1 MVITYGQLYRKLRE
15 VLEPSEGANAS
26 FTARELLAYAADVT
40 PAGLLA
46 MQNTYVSD
54 AVLEQALALTKR
66 ALKEE
71 PLAYLIGKWDFCGL
85 TLTVTKDVLIPRDDT
100 MAVVELALEY
110 CQSLSHPPRILDLC
124 TGSGCIGLAL
134 ASRVPGARVTLAD
147 LSPAALKVAKKNV
160 TDLHLSARVT
170 CLSVNALA
178 PADAFLGQFDLIVSN
193 PPYITK
199 EEMAALPPSVKE
211 YEPSMALDGGGD
223 GLDFYRA
230 IPVHFSSA
238 LKPGGCL
245 CMEFGMGQEEAV
257 CQLLR
262 QSNYVV
268 SQLRND
274 SGGIIRA
281 VMAMKKERNEDHG
294 DNG

>member
-15 VLEPSEGANAS
+15 LLEPSESANAP
-26 FTARELLAYAADVT
+26 FAARELLAHAAEVS
-40 PAGLLA
+40 PARLMA
-46 MQNTYVSD
+46 MQEVYASD
-54 AVLEQALALTKR
+54 AVIETAVNLTKR

-71 PLAYLIGKWDFCGL
+71 PLAYLLGKWDFCGM

-110 CQSLSHPPRILDLC
+110 CRSLSHPPRILDLC

-134 ASRVPGARVTLAD
+134 AKHIPTARVTLAD

-178 PADAFLGQFDLIVSN
+178 PADGFLGQFDLIVSN

-199 EEMAALPPSVKE
+199 ADMEVLPASVKE
-211 YEPSMALDGGGD
+211 YEPSMALDGGED
-223 GLDFYRA
+223 GLSFYRA
-230 IPVHFSSA
+230 IPVNFAPA

-245 CMEFGMGQEEAV
+245 CMEFGQGQEDAV
-257 CQLLR
+257 CQLLT
-262 QSNYVV
+262 QANYVV

>member
-15 VLEPSEGANAS
+15 LLEPAEGPNAP
-26 FTARELLAYAADVT
+26 FAARELLAHAAEVT
-40 PAGLLA
+40 PARLMA
-46 MQNTYVSD
+46 MQEVFASD
-54 AVLEQALALTKR
+54 AVTEAALGLADR

-85 TLTVTKDVLIPRDDT
+85 TLTVTRDVLIPRDDT
-100 MAVVELALEY
+100 TAVVELALEY
-110 CQSLSHPPRILDLC
+110 CRTLSHPPRILDLC

-134 ASRVPGARVTLAD
+134 ASLIPTARVTLAD

-160 TDLHLSARVT
+160 TDLRLSARVT
-170 CLSVNALA
+170 CLSVDALA
-178 PADAFLGQFDLIVSN
+178 PAGAFLGQFDLIVSN

-199 EEMAALPPSVKE
+199 EEMTQLPPSVRE
-211 YEPSMALDGGGD
+211 FEPTMALDGGED
-223 GLDFYRA
+223 GLVFYRA
-230 IPVHFSSA
+230 IPVTFASA

-245 CMEFGMGQEEAV
+245 CMEFGLGQEEAV
-257 CQLLR
+257 CQILR
-262 QSNYVV
+262 ECNYVV

-274 SGGIIRA
+274 SGGVIRA